1 MSTRPDL
8 YSELRVRFR
17 VPLVI
22 IIPIAA
28 LLVIA
33 AVTIGFSRVL
43 LAIPAEAAV
52 VVALVTALNVLGACA
67 VIASRRLS
75 GIQMAE
81 LAAVVLYP
89 VVIGIA
95 IAQFG
100 LGTEETAEAQQ
111 PPAAGVGGTEL
122 VASGIAFG
130 TNRITLPAQE
140 QVTVTLDNQD
150 SVPHN
155 FAMYETEAAT
165 EEMFSGETFTGPD
178 TMEYT
183 FRSPRAGEY
192 FFRCDVHPDQMTG
205 TAVVE

>member
-8 YSELRVRFR
+8 YSDLRVRFR

-22 IIPIAA
+22 IIPLTA

-52 VVALVTALNVLGACA
+52 VVALVTAINVLGACA
-67 VIASRRLS
+67 VLATRRLS

-81 LAAVVLYP
+81 LAAVLLYP

-100 LGTEETAEAQQ
+100 LGAEESAEAEQ
-111 PPAAGVGGTEL
+111 PPATGAGGTEL
-122 VASGIAFG
+122 AASGVAFD
-130 TNRITLPAQE
+130 TDRITLPARQE
-140 QVTVTLDNQD
+140 VTVTLDNQD

-155 FAMYETEAAT
+155 FALYESEAAT
-165 EEMFSGETFTGPD
+165 EEIFAGETFTGPD

-183 FRSPRAGEY
+183 FESPRPGEY
-192 FFRCDVHPDQMTG
+192 FFQCDVHPDQMSG
-205 TAVVE
+205 TVVVE

>member
-1 MSTRPDL
+1 MSSRPDL
-8 YSELRVRFR
+8 YSDLRVRFR
-17 VPLVI
+17 VPLII
-22 IIPIAA
+22 IIPVTA

-52 VVALVTALNVLGACA
+52 VVALVTAINVLGACA
-67 VIASRRLS
+67 VIATRRLS

-100 LGTEETAEAQQ
+100 LGTEESAEAEQ
-111 PPAAGVGGTEL
+111 PSATGAGGTEL
-122 VASGIAFG
+122 AASGVAFDID
-130 TNRITLPAQE
+130 RLTLPARE
-140 QVTVTLDNQD
+140 EVTVTLDNQD

-165 EEMFSGETFTGPD
+165 EEIFVGETFTGPD
-178 TMEYT
+178 TMEYS
-183 FRSPRAGEY
+183 FRSPKPGEY
-192 FFRCDVHPDQMTG
+192 FFQCDVHPDQMNG
-205 TAVVE
+205 TVVVE